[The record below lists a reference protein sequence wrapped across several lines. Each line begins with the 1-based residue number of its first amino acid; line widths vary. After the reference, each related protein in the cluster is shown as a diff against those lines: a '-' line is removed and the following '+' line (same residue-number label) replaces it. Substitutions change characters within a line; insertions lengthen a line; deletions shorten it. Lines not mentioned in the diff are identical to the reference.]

1 MWKELPKHAS
11 LGAIAVA
18 FMGIA
23 SLVVGCNC
31 RGDWMAVA
39 LIAGGLIGLGL
50 GIVGYIGF
58 EYIE

>member
-23 SLVVGCNC
+23 SLVVGGNC
-31 RGDWMAVA
+31 RGDWTHYRRGNFAKQR
-39 LIAGGLIGLGL
+39 
-50 GIVGYIGF
+50 
-58 EYIE
+58 EQ